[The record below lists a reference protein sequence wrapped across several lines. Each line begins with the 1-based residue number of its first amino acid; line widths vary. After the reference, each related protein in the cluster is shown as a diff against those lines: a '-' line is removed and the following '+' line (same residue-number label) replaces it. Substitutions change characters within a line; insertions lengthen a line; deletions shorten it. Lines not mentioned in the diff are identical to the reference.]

1 MEREKVGDQVEE
13 GEPVREESVRSSPKD
28 DQEGTYSISE
38 VKKETSFK
46 TEEVLN
52 NGDYWRDHVACNLRK
67 KVQY

>member
-13 GEPVREESVRSSPKD
+13 EEPVRGESVRSSPKD
-28 DQEGTYSISE
+28 NQEGTYSISE

-52 NGDYWRDHVACNLRK
+52 NGDY
-67 KVQY
+67 